1 MQMCLHPAGIHGTVG
16 HASKLISHS
25 RSGADR
31 DRDFIRVNLHT
42 ATCKEPARLMLSLTA
57 CWEFKV
63 KKKKKRF
70 GGSLEEKTRKQGA
83 EDGKG
88 RIQEKY
94 SQKVKIYMS
103 ER

>member
-1 MQMCLHPAGIHGTVG
+1 MQMCLHPAGIRGTVG

-31 DRDFIRVNLHT
+31 DRDFIRPDLHT

-63 KKKKKRF
+63 KRKIWREFARKDKEA
-70 GGSLEEKTRKQGA
+70 GGRETERVES
-83 EDGKG
+83 
-88 RIQEKY
+88 
-94 SQKVKIYMS
+94 KINIPK
-103 ER
+103 